1 MNCERIR
8 EQIPEALAGRL
19 NKADREALVE
29 HLEGCAGCRTE
40 VAELNAVWRGLET
53 VKSGMDDAAPD
64 TGAKVRFQEMLAA
77 YQAGMAAAQPAA
89 RPVVRSVGTAPRMA
103 WFPTQPVWRF
113 AMAAS
118 LLLAGILCGRFLP
131 QTGAGGNPEIAQL
144 RSQVENLHEMVALSM
159 LQQQSPS
166 ARMRGVTYTEKI
178 AQPDPQVLDALLQA
192 VNHDANVNVRLS
204 AVDALQKFA
213 AGPEVARAMVD
224 SIPGQESPLVQIALV
239 DMLVQLNA
247 RGVAPDLARISK
259 DMQMDEMVRQRAAWA
274 LHKMEVE
281 R

>member
-8 EQIPEALAGRL
+8 EQIQEALAGRL
-19 NKADREALVE
+19 SKADREALVE

-53 VKSGMDDAAPD
+53 VKSAMDDAAPD
-64 TGAKVRFQEMLAA
+64 AGAKVRFQEMLTA
-77 YQAGMAAAQPAA
+77 YQAGMAAAELAA
-89 RPVVRSVGTAPRMA
+89 RPVARPVGTPPRVA

-113 AMAAS
+113 AMAAG
-118 LLLAGILCGRFLP
+118 LLLAGILCGRYWP
-131 QTGAGGNPEIAQL
+131 QAGANPEMAQL
-144 RSQVENLHEMVALSM
+144 RAQVENLHQMVAISM

-178 AQPDPQVLDALLQA
+178 SQPDPQVLDALLQA

-213 AGPEVARAMVD
+213 TGPEVALAMVN
-224 SIPGQESPLVQIALV
+224 SIPEQESPLVQIALI
-239 DMLVQLNA
+239 DMLVQLDA
-247 RGVAPDLARISK
+247 RGAAPGLART
-259 DMQMDEMVRQRAAWA
+259 
-274 LHKMEVE
+274 
-281 R
+281 

>member
-19 NKADREALVE
+19 DKADREALVE

-53 VKSGMDDAAPD
+53 MKAGMDAAPD
-64 TGAKVRFQEMLAA
+64 PGARVRFQEMLAA

-89 RPVVRSVGTAPRMA
+89 GPLGPPLGTPPRTA
-103 WFPTQPVWRF
+103 WFPLQPVWRL
-113 AMAAS
+113 AMATG
-118 LLLAGILCGRFLP
+118 LLLGGIVCGRYLP
-131 QTGAGGNPEIAQL
+131 RTDAGGNPEMVQL
-144 RSQVENLHEMVALSM
+144 RAQVENLHQMVAISM

-166 ARMRGVTYTEKI
+166 ARMRGVTYSEKI
-178 AQPDPQVLDALLQA
+178 AQPDPRVLDALLQA
-192 VNHDANVNVRLS
+192 VNHDGNVNVRLS
-204 AVDALQKFA
+204 AVDALPKFA
-213 AGPEVARAMVD
+213 TGPEVALAMVN
-224 SIPGQESPLVQIALV
+224 SITEQESPLVQIALI

-247 RGVAPDLARISK
+247 RGAAPGLARISN
-259 DMQMDEMVRQRAAWA
+259 DARMDEVVRQRAAWA
-274 LHKMEVE
+274 LHKMETQ

>member
-19 NKADREALVE
+19 DKAAREALVE
-29 HLEGCAGCRTE
+29 HLEGCASCRTE

-53 VKSGMDDAAPD
+53 VKSGMDSAPD
-64 TGAKVRFQEMLAA
+64 PGAKVRFQEMLAA
-77 YQAGMAAAQPAA
+77 YQAGLAAAQP
-89 RPVVRSVGTAPRMA
+89 VVKQNRTT
-103 WFPTQPVWRF
+103 WFPAQPVWQF
-113 AMAAS
+113 TMAAG
-118 LLLAGILCGRFLP
+118 LLVAGILFGRLVP
-131 QTGAGGNPEIAQL
+131 QVGNASPEMAQL
-144 RSQVENLHEMVALSM
+144 RGQVESLHQMVALSM

-166 ARMRGVTYTEKI
+166 ARMRGVTYSEKI

-192 VNHDANVNVRLS
+192 VNHDSNVNVRLS

-213 AGPEVARAMVD
+213 SDPEVARAMVN

-247 RGVAPDLARISK
+247 RNVAPDMARIAK

-274 LHKMEVE
+274 LHKMETE

>member
-19 NKADREALVE
+19 NQADRDALVE

-53 VKSGMDDAAPD
+53 VKSGMDDAAPNA
-64 TGAKVRFQEMLAA
+64 GAKVRFQEMLAA
-77 YQAGMAAAQPAA
+77 YQAGMAAAQPSA
-89 RPVVRSVGTAPRMA
+89 RPVANPPRPS

-113 AMAAS
+113 AMAAG
-118 LLLAGILCGRFLP
+118 LLLAGILCGRYFP
-131 QTGAGGNPEIAQL
+131 QTGAGSNLEMAQL
-144 RSQVENLHEMVALSM
+144 RAQVENLHQMVAISM

-178 AQPDPQVLDALLQA
+178 SQPDPQVLDALLQA

-213 AGPEVARAMVD
+213 TGPEVALAMVN
-224 SIPGQESPLVQIALV
+224 SIAEQESPLVQIALI
-239 DMLVQLNA
+239 DMLVQLDA
-247 RGVAPDLARISK
+247 RGAAPGLARISK
-259 DMQMDEMVRQRAAWA
+259 DMKMDEMVRQRAAWG
-274 LHKMEVE
+274 LRKLEVQG
-281 R
+281 

>member
-19 NKADREALVE
+19 DKTAREALVE

-53 VKSGMDDAAPD
+53 VKAGMDATPDA
-64 TGAKVRFQEMLAA
+64 GAKLRFQEMLAA
-77 YQAGMAAAQPAA
+77 YQAGMASVQ
-89 RPVVRSVGTAPRMA
+89 PVVSKPRVV
-103 WFPTQPVWRF
+103 WFPTRPVWQA
-113 AMAAS
+113 AMAAG
-118 LLLAGILCGRFLP
+118 LLVCGILFGRFLP
-131 QTGAGGNPEIAQL
+131 QTGDSNTEMAQL
-144 RSQVENLHEMVALSM
+144 RGQVENLHQMVALSM

-166 ARMRGVTYTEKI
+166 ARMRGVTYSEKI

-192 VNHDANVNVRLS
+192 VNHDSNVNVRLS

-213 AGPEVARAMVD
+213 TGPEVTRAMAN
-224 SIPGQESPLVQIALV
+224 SIAGQESPLVQIALI

-247 RGVAPDLARISK
+247 SGVAPDLARIAK

-274 LHKMEVE
+274 LHKMETE

>member
-19 NKADREALVE
+19 DKAAREALVE

-53 VKSGMDDAAPD
+53 VKAGMEAAPD
-64 TGAKVRFQEMLAA
+64 AGAKVRFQEMLAA
-77 YQAGMAAAQPAA
+77 YQAGMAAVLPAMPPVVNRTRVAWFPA
-89 RPVVRSVGTAPRMA
+89 RPV
-103 WFPTQPVWRF
+103 WQF
-113 AMAAS
+113 AMAAG
-118 LLLAGILCGRFLP
+118 LLLGGILVGRYLP
-131 QTGAGGNPEIAQL
+131 QAAAGGNPEMAQL
-144 RSQVENLHEMVALSM
+144 RGQVENLHQLVALSM

-166 ARMRGVTYTEKI
+166 ARMRGVTYSEKI
-178 AQPDPQVLDALLQA
+178 AQPDQQVLDALLQA
-192 VNHDANVNVRLS
+192 VNHDSNVNVRLS

-213 AGPEVARAMVD
+213 DSPDVARAMVE

-247 RGVAPDLARISK
+247 RGVAPALARVSK
-259 DMQMDEMVRQRAAWA
+259 DMQLDEMVRQRADWA
-274 LHKMEVE
+274 LHKMEAQ

>member
-19 NKADREALVE
+19 DKTTREALVE

-53 VKSGMDDAAPD
+53 VKAGMDATPDA
-64 TGAKVRFQEMLAA
+64 GAKLRFQEMLAA
-77 YQAGMAAAQPAA
+77 YQAGMASVQPVVSKP
-89 RPVVRSVGTAPRMA
+89 RPVWQA
-103 WFPTQPVWRF
+103 
-113 AMAAS
+113 AMAAG
-118 LLLAGILCGRFLP
+118 LLACGILFGRYLP
-131 QTGAGGNPEIAQL
+131 QAGGGNTEMAQL
-144 RSQVENLHEMVALSM
+144 RGQVENLHQMVALSM

-166 ARMRGVTYTEKI
+166 ARMRGVTYSEKI

-192 VNHDANVNVRLS
+192 VNHDSNVNVRLS

-213 AGPEVARAMVD
+213 TEPEVARAMMN
-224 SIPGQESPLVQIALV
+224 SIAGQESPLVQIALI
-239 DMLVQLNA
+239 DMLVQLRA
-247 RGVAPDLARISK
+247 RGVAPDLAQISK
-259 DMQMDEMVRQRAAWA
+259 NMQMDEMVRQRAAWA
-274 LHKMEVE
+274 IHKMEAE